1 MVRKIVST
9 CFVLVLIFAFGISA
23 QAVNEDE
30 TEFIDEGVEFT
41 DGEYIYE
48 ELLGEDVST
57 YALYSIYDGSISSSY
72 VTYFKDILAGVPF
85 NKNYVA
91 FRSGQYTYTMVV
103 GELEYNGNSLTLIG
117 DGKEYIFTTSSG
129 YNSYPTYNV
138 YDITSFSLSLGD
150 YLVYSDLGDYPQLME
165 RGEKYE
171 VFTAVL
177 LCVALLCIVVGRFFR
192 SR

>member
-1 MVRKIVST
+1 MVRKIVSS

-23 QAVNEDE
+23 QAVNDE
-30 TEFIDEGVEFT
+30 EIVIIDEGTEFT

-48 ELLGEDVST
+48 ELVGEELAGDDVSA
-57 YALYSIYDGSISSSY
+57 YAMYSIYDGSISSSY

-103 GELEYNGNSLTLIG
+103 GELDYNGNSLSLIG

-129 YNSYPTYNV
+129 YNSYLTYNV
-138 YDITSFSLSLGD
+138 YDITSFSLSLED
-150 YLVYSDLGDYPQLME
+150 YLVYSDMGDY
-165 RGEKYE
+165 
-171 VFTAVL
+171 
-177 LCVALLCIVVGRFFR
+177 R
-192 SR
+192 S